1 MTELC
6 ARGCIR
12 RRHGQKEELQWV
24 QQSQTVDLFVGFY
37 RCGVLTHNDQLALR
51 LNVEGDSLSQHKGE
65 RNLAN
70 VHFSFSARFYHEVK
84 YSDKVGVNPRSLFH
98 GQIFFLS
105 VRVFARVFKWS
116 AGA

>member
-1 MTELC
+1 M
-6 ARGCIR
+6 
-12 RRHGQKEELQWV
+12 

-51 LNVEGDSLSQHKGE
+51 LNVEGDSLSQHKGK

-98 GQIFFLS
+98 GRIFYCLCECLREF
-105 VRVFARVFKWS
+105 FKWS